1 MLILLNNNN
10 PLPQN
15 PQNPFFP
22 QTFSRA
28 NFVATLRTS
37 FIKRHPPCT
46 VARFARGD
54 YNGRVGQVNAAP
66 GRMKLTPG
74 PR

>member
-1 MLILLNNNN
+1 MLMLLNNN
-10 PLPQN
+10 PLP
-15 PQNPFFP
+15 PFLKILSFTS

-28 NFVATLRTS
+28 NFPPVHLSLKHTL
-37 FIKRHPPCT
+37 
-46 VARFARGD
+46 RFARGG